1 MLGAGRSTDRPAL
14 FFTLLDLIHMKSTQ
28 IVLELCAVSI
38 LAFSLVS
45 CAPVA
50 KKGTVPPALV
60 MAWDKVQIVTG
71 DDEAKY
77 SQEIRLVRQGAEFN
91 DYDWAIQ
98 NVNSIGGAQRGLA
111 LAMLAWDA
119 ANSNHPVEAKRLIK
133 LADSDGWIVSDTEG
147 AMREAYLAG
156 AEARLGMGVAST
168 KRGKEILDANQKVYA
183 EGLILAANL
192 TKNPEFQI
200 PDKERIRQDVIP
212 LTIHALIPTLANL
225 ETSRSQKEKVFHLAE
240 NLVTKA
246 DPVNAID
253 CWSQLAVAAQNGGL
267 QGEASIAAYNSRD
280 LAKAVDARTEDFAI
294 GLKNA
299 AVALWAIGDKAEA
312 ISCLELASVKPELIG
327 FYFQPHALMAIA
339 EGYEKIGDREKAKV
353 YWLKAIERA
362 KGHHHPRARQMNVV
376 TLLMAMSRAGVYPEP
391 EVVAVMDSIAR
402 GEGGDAPLPPGYV
415 KTGDTRTDP
424 VKAPEK
430 QNKKQK
436 VKGESKTPST

>member
-1 MLGAGRSTDRPAL
+1 M
-14 FFTLLDLIHMKSTQ
+14 I
-28 IVLELCAVSI
+28 
-38 LAFSLVS
+38 
-45 CAPVA
+45 
-50 KKGTVPPALV
+50 PPALS
-60 MAWDKVQIVTG
+60 MAWDKVQLVSG

-77 SQEIRLVRQGAEFN
+77 SHEIRLIRQAAEFN

-98 NVNSIGGAQRGLA
+98 NANSIGGAQRGLG

-119 ANSNHPVEAKRLIK
+119 ANSNHPVETKK
-133 LADSDGWIVSDTEG
+133 LVKMADSDGWIVSDTER

-168 KRGKEILDANQKVYA
+168 KRGKDIPDANQKVYA

-192 TKNPEFQI
+192 AKNPEFQI
-200 PDKERIRQDVIP
+200 PDKELIRQDVIP
-212 LTIHALIPTLANL
+212 LTIHALISSLANP
-225 ETSRSQKEKVFHLAE
+225 ETPRVQKERIFHLAE
-240 NLVTKA
+240 TLVTKA
-246 DPVNAID
+246 DPVNAVD

-267 QGEASIAAYNSRD
+267 LGEASIAAYNSRD

-294 GLKNA
+294 GLKSA
-299 AVALWAIGDKAEA
+299 AVALSAIGDKAAA

-362 KGHHHPRARQMNVV
+362 KSHPHPRARQMNVV
-376 TLLMAMSRAGVYPEP
+376 MLLMAMSRAGVSPEP

-415 KTGDTRTDP
+415 KTGDRKNNSIKP
-424 VKAPEK
+424 AEK
-430 QNKKQK
+430 KNKKKKLQDL
-436 VKGESKTPST
+436 

>member
-1 MLGAGRSTDRPAL
+1 MLEAGRSTDRSASL
-14 FFTLLDLIHMKSTQ
+14 FTPLDLIHLKSTQ
-28 IVLELCAVSI
+28 VVLQLGAVLFLS
-38 LAFSLVS
+38 FSFVS

-50 KKGTVPPALV
+50 KKGVIPPALS
-60 MAWDKVQIVTG
+60 MAWEKVQLVSG

-77 SQEIRLVRQGAEFN
+77 NQETRIVRQAAEFN
-91 DYDWAIQ
+91 DFEWAIRAA
-98 NVNSIGGAQRGLA
+98 NTIGGAQRGLA

-156 AEARLGMGVAST
+156 AEARLGLGVAST

-192 TKNPEFQI
+192 AKNPEFQI

-212 LTIHALIPTLANL
+212 LTIHALIPTLAKP
-225 ETSRSQKEKVFHLAE
+225 ETSRSQKEKVFYLAE

-253 CWSQLAVAAQNGGL
+253 CWSQLAVAAQSGGL
-267 QGEASIAAYNSRD
+267 QGEASIAAYKSRD
-280 LAKAVDARTEDFAI
+280 LAKALDPRTEDFAV

-299 AVALWAIGDKAEA
+299 SVALSAIGNRAEA

-327 FYFQPHALMAIA
+327 FYFQPHALMAVA
-339 EGYEKIGDREKAKV
+339 EGYENVGDREKAKV

-362 KGHHHPRARQMNVV
+362 KGHPHPRARQMNVV
-376 TLLMAMSRAGVYPEP
+376 MLLMAMSRAGVYPEP

-415 KTGDTRTDP
+415 KTGDTKTDS
-424 VKAPEK
+424 VKPAEK
-430 QNKKQK
+430 KNKKK
-436 VKGESKTPST
+436 VKGESKTPSA

>member
-1 MLGAGRSTDRPAL
+1 MKQIQISLNL
-14 FFTLLDLIHMKSTQ
+14 FTIW
-28 IVLELCAVSI
+28 I
-38 LAFSLVS
+38 LAFVCFS
-45 CAPVA
+45 CAPVG
-50 KKGTVPPALV
+50 KKGVIPPALS
-60 MAWDKVQIVTG
+60 MAWDKVQLVSG

-119 ANSNHPVEAKRLIK
+119 ANSNHPLETKKLIK
-133 LADSDGWIVSDTEG
+133 MADSDGWIVSDMER

-156 AEARLGMGVAST
+156 AEARLGMEPASS
-168 KRGKEILDANQKVYA
+168 KRSKGILDAGQKVYA
-183 EGLILAANL
+183 EGLVLAANL
-192 TKNPEFQI
+192 SKNPEFKI
-200 PDKERIRQDVIP
+200 PDKELIRQDVIP
-212 LTIHALIPTLANL
+212 LTVHALISTLAKP
-225 ETSRSQKEKVFHLAE
+225 ETPRSQKEKVFHLAE

-246 DPVNAID
+246 DPVNAVD

-267 QGEASIAAYNSRD
+267 LGEASIAAYNSRD
-280 LAKAVDARTEDFAI
+280 LGKALDPRTEDYAI

-327 FYFQPHALMAIA
+327 FYFQPHALMAVA

-362 KGHHHPRARQMNVV
+362 KGHPHPRARQMNVV
-376 TLLMAMSRAGVYPEP
+376 MLLMAMSRAGVYPEP

-415 KTGDTRTDP
+415 KTGDTKTNA
-424 VKAPEK
+424 VTTPEK

-436 VKGESKTPST
+436 AKEEPKTPSA

>member
-50 KKGTVPPALV
+50 KKGKVPPALV

-133 LADSDGWIVSDTEG
+133 MADLDGWIVSDTER
-147 AMREAYLAG
+147 AMREAFLAG
-156 AEARLGMGVAST
+156 AEARLGKEVVSSR
-168 KRGKEILDANQKVYA
+168 KSREILDANQKVYA
-183 EGLILAANL
+183 EGLILAGNL
-192 TKNPEFQI
+192 AKNPEFKI
-200 PDKERIRQDVIP
+200 PDKDLIRQDVIP
-212 LTIHALIPTLANL
+212 LTIHALISTLAKP
-225 ETSRSQKEKVFHLAE
+225 ETPRSQKEKVFHLAE

-299 AVALWAIGDKAEA
+299 AVALSAIGDQAEA

-362 KGHHHPRARQMNVV
+362 KGHPHPRARQMNVV
-376 TLLMAMSRAGVYPEP
+376 MLLMTMSRAGVYPEP
-391 EVVAVMDSIAR
+391 EVAAVMDSIAR

-415 KTGDTRTDP
+415 KTGDRKTNSAKP
-424 VKAPEK
+424 AEK
-430 QNKKQK
+430 QNKKK